1 MIHIAIPGLPP
12 SDNHAYLTVTKGKG
26 KSKVHMRVLTPLGR
40 KYKTE
45 TTAYIV
51 EHYPAEMQMFK
62 PNTPYGYIVQL
73 FFPNLLNKTWP
84 DEAQTR
90 YKKLDVINRSKLFQ
104 DSFSEAFGI
113 DDSVFL
119 STRFD
124 KAQGEEYSHIYVWN
138 MEEEFP
144 YGGNVRQV

>member
-1 MIHIAIPGLPP
+1 MIHIGIPGLPP
-12 SDNHAYLTVTKGKG
+12 TDNHAYFTLVKGKG
-26 KSKVHMRVLTPLGR
+26 KKKQVIRVLTDVGR

-45 TTAYIV
+45 TSAFIV
-51 EHYPAEMQMFK
+51 EHYPTELQMFK

-84 DEAQTR
+84 EEAETR
-90 YKKLDVINRSKLFQ
+90 YKKLDVLNRSKLFQ
-104 DSFSEAFGI
+104 DAFSTAFGI

-124 KAQGEEYSHIYVWN
+124 KAPGPEYSHIYVWN
-138 MEEEFP
+138 MEQECP
-144 YGGNVRQV
+144 YSGNV

>member
-12 SDNHAYLTVTKGKG
+12 TDNNAYFNLVKGKG
-26 KSKVHMRVLTPLGR
+26 KKKSFIRALTEEGR
-40 KYKTE
+40 RYKTE

-51 EHYPAEMQMFK
+51 SHYPTEIRIFK
-62 PNTPYGYIVQL
+62 PNMPYGYIVQL

-84 DEAQTR
+84 DDAQNR
-90 YKKLDVINRSKLFQ
+90 YKRLDVINRSKLFQ
-104 DSFSEAFGI
+104 DAFAEACGV

-119 STRFD
+119 SCRYD
-124 KAQGEEYSHIYVWN
+124 KAEGEEYTHIYVWN

-144 YGGNVRQV
+144 YGGNVR